1 MLNFSTLTGR
11 VLRLVLRDPRALG
24 GPIKAAVM
32 MEMDERNKKVLQ
44 AVIDSYISTAAPVG
58 SNVLVKRYDFNV
70 SSATLRNIMAELEEM
85 GYLTHP
91 HTSAGRVPTDKGYR
105 YYIDGLISVKSDT
118 DDIKDQLQQAPPLH
132 GGDIQELM
140 EEASQL
146 LAKLSRYAGVVIAPA
161 EPEGKYKH
169 IEFIRLHGR
178 QALII
183 FVTGSG
189 TVQNKLIQLDEEIP
203 QHDLNHFSSYLDEEL
218 EHRSLT
224 DIRQRLVEKLREEKL
239 VFKQLMEETYRASRE
254 IQERDSEKVYIG
266 GAIQILEN
274 PEFADV
280 EKMRTLFK
288 AFEDKYKLLKL
299 LERSVTAGGIKV
311 FIGSE
316 NPYFEMQ
323 GCSLVVSSY
332 QAGSDVVG
340 TLGVI
345 GPTRMPYKQVIQVVD
360 YTAKLVSRLLD
371 ERFEK
376 GSER

>member
-1 MLNFSTLTGR
+1 
-11 VLRLVLRDPRALG
+11 
-24 GPIKAAVM
+24 
-32 MEMDERNKKVLQ
+32 MELDERNKKVLQ
-44 AVIDSYISTAAPVG
+44 AVIDSYISTGAPIG
-58 SNVLVKRYDFNV
+58 SNVLIKRYDFSV

-91 HTSAGRVPTDKGYR
+91 HTSAGRIPTERGYR
-105 YYIDGLISVKSDT
+105 YYIDGLISVRRDT

-132 GGDIQELM
+132 GGDLHELM
-140 EEASQL
+140 EEASQF

-178 QALII
+178 EVLII
-183 FVTGSG
+183 FVTSGG
-189 TVQNKLIQLDEEIP
+189 TVQNKLIQLDEEIL
-203 QHDLNHFSSYLDEEL
+203 QHDLNSFSTYLDEEL
-218 EHRSLT
+218 EHWPLT
-224 DIRQRLVEKLREEKL
+224 EVRRRLVEKLREEKR
-239 VFKQLMEETYRASRE
+239 VFKRLMEETYQASRE

-266 GAIQILEN
+266 GAFQVLES
-274 PEFADV
+274 PEFANV

-332 QAGSDVVG
+332 NAGSDVVG

-345 GPTRMPYKQVIQVVD
+345 GPTRMQYKQVIQVVD